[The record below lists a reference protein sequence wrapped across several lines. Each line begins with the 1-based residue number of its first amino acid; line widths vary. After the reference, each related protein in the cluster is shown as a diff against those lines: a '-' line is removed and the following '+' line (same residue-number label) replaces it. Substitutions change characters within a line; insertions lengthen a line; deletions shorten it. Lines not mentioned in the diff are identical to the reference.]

1 MSVRSRAPLLLLLPA
16 VVAASFRARRL
27 YRGLPLDQACRAL
40 IEVRPL
46 PLPLRDPVGCLQLV
60 NRLLQVLPPRGLRPC
75 LKRSLL
81 LLDLWSRCGLAP
93 RLHLG
98 VRHSADRREGHAWV
112 TVAGRPDLSAS
123 PPGYTEAFVW
133 EGAGA

>member
-1 MSVRSRAPLLLLLPA
+1 MRSRAPLLLLLPT

-27 YRGLPLDQACRAL
+27 YRGRPLDQACRAL
-40 IEVRPL
+40 IEVQPL
-46 PLPLRDPVGCLQLV
+46 PLPLRDPAGCLRLV
-60 NRLLQVLPPRGLRPC
+60 NLLLRVLPPRGLRPC

-98 VRHSADRREGHAWV
+98 VRRSVDRREGHAWV

-123 PPGYTEAFVW
+123 APGYTEAFVW
-133 EGAGA
+133 EGAGS

>member
-16 VVAASFRARRL
+16 VVAASFRAQHL
-27 YRGLPLDQACRAL
+27 YRSLPMDQACRTL
-40 IEVRPL
+40 VEVRPL
-46 PLPLRDPVGCLQLV
+46 PLALRDPAGCLRLV

-93 RLHLG
+93 RFHLG
-98 VRHSADRREGHAWV
+98 VRRSADRREGHAWV
-112 TVAGRPDLSAS
+112 TVAGRPDLFAGE
-123 PPGYTEAFVW
+123 PGYTEAFVW
-133 EGAGA
+133 EGAGP